1 MAIVTCVV
9 TKLAGVT
16 EPVSADT
23 SILANAEF
31 SASANAK
38 IYHVFNFKRLTTGK
52 NNSRNTNN
60 EDLNRTNS
68 LVSTTTTS
76 AVQAAARTSH
86 RNQQRSDA
94 GCTLATQAFIETY
107 DTVR

>member
-38 IYHVFNFKRLTTGK
+38 IYHVFNFKRLPTE
-52 NNSRNTNN
+52 NVFSRFCLDQ
-60 EDLNRTNS
+60 DLNGTNLWVSVTTLLPSQHPKPS
-68 LVSTTTTS
+68 LFSVSMRAS
-76 AVQAAARTSH
+76 ANGGTASH
-86 RNQQRSDA
+86 W
-94 GCTLATQAFIETY
+94 LIEN
-107 DTVR
+107 

>member
-38 IYHVFNFKRLTTGK
+38 IYHVFNF
-52 NNSRNTNN
+52 
-60 EDLNRTNS
+60 NR
-68 LVSTTTTS
+68 VSTENVFSRFSLDPDLIGTNLWVSVTTLLPS
-76 AVQAAARTSH
+76 QHPKLKLFSVSMRARVNGGLGSH
-86 RNQQRSDA
+86 
-94 GCTLATQAFIETY
+94 
-107 DTVR
+107 

>member
-38 IYHVFNFKRLTTGK
+38 IYHVFNFKRLPTE
-52 NNSRNTNN
+52 NALYRFCINL
-60 EDLNRTNS
+60 DLICTELR
-68 LVSTTTTS
+68 VSVTAMLTS
-76 AVQAAARTSH
+76 QLPER
-86 RNQQRSDA
+86 
-94 GCTLATQAFIETY
+94 
-107 DTVR
+107 